1 MGNFLITMGIIATIF
16 LVMIVIT
23 SIVENFGS
31 ICRFVKAVVE
41 VIGEYIFKAQTAYFK
56 ARQHKRSARK

>member
-1 MGNFLITMGIIATIF
+1 MVDFALTVGILASVFVTMCFISA
-16 LVMIVIT
+16 V
-23 SIVENFGS
+23 VENFGS

-41 VIGEYIFKAQTAYFK
+41 VIVEYIFDEQTKFFK